1 MFGRKKSKGLYYLM
15 PGMTRANRHKRRRI
29 LRWAVAVGILTA
41 LLVGAAMWYF
51 NRL

>member
-29 LRWAVAVGILTA
+29 LRWSVAVGILTA
-41 LLVGAAMWYF
+41 LLVGGAMWWF